1 MATIEIDNPARPG
14 GKLQICF
21 EDRGEGIPIV
31 LTPGGRW
38 GGYVMRAAAGD
49 LCKDYRVI
57 TWDRPNTDGASTIV
71 TEGEVSEADIWAD
84 CLAALIRE
92 LKLAP
97 CYVGEYAGC
106 RTTPL
111 LCLKYPELVRGWL
124 IAWPSGGEVPAER
137 LPRNM
142 HRPYIRAAL
151 REGMQAV
158 AQTPM
163 YAEAIRLN
171 PSNHA
176 LLQAIEPLR
185 YVRQMAFWESFF
197 TTSVDLPTAGC
208 RMNDAQWSSIKLPAV
223 VTGGEDPMHPTD
235 AARRIHKLLAK
246 SKYHDPVV
254 SLEEWDKVFNIL
266 PYPEVSDLQ
275 GARIAPVWR
284 DFIEQNE
291 KQRTTT

>member
-1 MATIEIDNPARPG
+1 MPDVLINGLTIRYDEAGSGVPV
-14 GKLQICF
+14 
-21 EDRGEGIPIV
+21 V

-38 GGYVMRAAAGD
+38 GGYVMRAVAGE
-49 LCKDYRVI
+49 LSKNFRVI
-57 TWDRPNTDGASTIV
+57 TWDRPNTDGASTV
-71 TEGEVSEADIWAD
+71 VAEGEDSEADIWAD
-84 CLAALIRE
+84 CLAALIRH
-92 LKLAP
+92 LNIGP

-158 AQTPM
+158 ARTPM
-163 YAEAIRLN
+163 YAESIRLN

-176 LLQAIEPLR
+176 LLQAVSPLNF
-185 YVRQMAFWESFF
+185 VRQMAFWESFF
-197 TTSVDLPTAGC
+197 TTSSDLPTAGC
-208 RMNDAQWSSIKLPAV
+208 RMNDEQWASIKVPAI

-235 AARRIHKLLAK
+235 AARRIHRLL
-246 SKYHDPVV
+246 SNSSYHDPVV
-254 SLEEWDKVFNIL
+254 NLEEWDKVFNIL
-266 PYPEVSDLQ
+266 SYPEVSDLQ

-284 DFIEQNE
+284 DFIESNE
-291 KQRTTT
+291 KQRNAQ